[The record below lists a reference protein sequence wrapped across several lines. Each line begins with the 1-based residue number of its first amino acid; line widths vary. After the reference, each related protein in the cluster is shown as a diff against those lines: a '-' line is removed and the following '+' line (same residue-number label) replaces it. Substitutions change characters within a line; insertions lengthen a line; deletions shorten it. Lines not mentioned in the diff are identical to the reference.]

1 MAKLAAPGSKQPLQ
15 PSLTFHPDSPPA
27 ASTAANA
34 YSYADWVAII
44 EDFNLESSHRVRAL
58 EKASGERFQ
67 AIERHWTDTFASL
80 DERVKGL
87 SLARFVGEFGS
98 NLDVALAQLVREQVG
113 MRPMGIV
120 EQSARKRKRFMGYSP
135 TGKNNATDDENDL
148 FASTTSKKQR
158 STISVLASAQK
169 GKKPAAPGSVNRAA
183 SVVKKT
189 GSKGLSLGGTLGSPT
204 SSRKPARLRLR
215 PSTSQNAPP
224 PSASASSNFIY
235 RNPLVASA
243 SGVVPPTPQNHRT
256 ATGGG
261 GGRAS
266 TVSTN
271 TSSFK
276 TISRKPRR
284 GESIVIRSLND
295 SPLGEFVAEESDDD
309 DEDASEDALE
319 GDAEEHD
326 DEHEWDLMDKNEAS
340 KIEDPQQAKKR
351 KNKLKGKGKPPPLPQ
366 LPLSPSLSQSQTTRV
381 PSSSSFGINL
391 PANAPSY
398 EELKKRWKE
407 EMLEKLRGLE
417 ESGDLQRKGLEGVLG
432 LLG

>member
-1 MAKLAAPGSKQPLQ
+1 MNHSC
-15 PSLTFHPDSPPA
+15 
-27 ASTAANA
+27 
-34 YSYADWVAII
+34 I
-44 EDFNLESSHRVRAL
+44 
-58 EKASGERFQ
+58 
-67 AIERHWTDTFASL
+67 
-80 DERVKGL
+80 
-87 SLARFVGEFGS
+87 
-98 NLDVALAQLVREQVG
+98 
-113 MRPMGIV
+113 
-120 EQSARKRKRFMGYSP
+120 
-135 TGKNNATDDENDL
+135 TDDENDL

-204 SSRKPARLRLR
+204 SVSLIRLTEFLSNAPLLRCRSNSLRCSWRTGADPPDEILSLSSQTRKPARLRLQ

-243 SGVVPPTPQNHRT
+243 SGVVPPTPQNYRT
-256 ATGGG
+256 ATAGG